1 MSLVLDI
8 YESKKTLANL
18 QQIVQQL
25 KQDVTEQM
33 DVPPGQKDQVKNEIE
48 ETVRQTVVKKVNGEE
63 LINIRQSSSVG

>member
-25 KQDVTEQM
+25 KEDVMQQM
-33 DVPPGQKDQVKNEIE
+33 AVPAGQKDQVKNEIK
-48 ETVRQTVVKKVNGEE
+48 ETVRQTVVKKVNGED
-63 LINIRQSSSVG
+63 